1 MTTMASEDNRAETE
15 ASDGEGTEPI
25 TSPEAQ
31 AQIAGNPSPLQA
43 TGIPAGPEGSTSA
56 GPETKRGR
64 PRRLQKER
72 KNVNTKDSSA
82 LKKNTDAEAPASGL
96 SDNDSNILLPL
107 SSLKKALKKGSE
119 WWEGHSRNNS
129 QFDNSQFNNSLGVRV
144 DEEVVF
150 YDPFLEPQ
158 AAYIPRTSSRSYQAI
173 EPPRR
178 YQPDV
183 TTVNEKSDVWEDTAD
198 GRSGIPGAAPDLAPI
213 QPIVR
218 RVADTAPIQPIGME
232 IFNAGYRNIF
242 PENIYGRDPR
252 NDVATWNMLFDA
264 PFSTAVPGGPTVL
277 AHDGI
282 EVASFPG
289 NSQTSMS
296 QNQNPI
302 APSDETKS
310 RDESITLE
318 DSQISMSH
326 NECPN
331 PKKRRILSKFM
342 PRKLLK
348 GDASTDFPS

>member
-15 ASDGEGTEPI
+15 ASDDEGTKPI
-25 TSPEAQ
+25 SSPEAQ
-31 AQIAGNPSPLQA
+31 AQIVGNLSPLQA
-43 TGIPAGPEGSTSA
+43 TGTPAGPEGSTSA
-56 GPETKRGR
+56 GPETKRGQ

-82 LKKNTDAEAPASGL
+82 LKENTDADAPASGL
-96 SDNDSNILLPL
+96 SDNGSNILLPL
-107 SSLKKALKKGSE
+107 SSLGKGSE
-119 WWEGHSRNNS
+119 LWESYIRYCSGRFAACDRYSSSVCRK
-129 QFDNSQFNNSLGVRV
+129 
-144 DEEVVF
+144 EEF
-150 YDPFLEPQ
+150 YDAEPH

-183 TTVNEKSDVWEDTAD
+183 TTVHEQSDVWEDTAD
-198 GRSGIPGAAPDLAPI
+198 GRSGIPGAA
-213 QPIVR
+213 
-218 RVADTAPIQPIGME
+218 ADTAPVQPIGME
-232 IFNAGYRNIF
+232 IYYAGYPNIA
-242 PENIYGRDPR
+242 PENIYDRHLS
-252 NDVATWNMLFDA
+252 VATWNMLFDA
-264 PFSTAVPGGPTVL
+264 PPFSTAVPGGPTVL

-296 QNQNPI
+296 QYQNPI

-318 DSQISMSH
+318 DSQISRNH

-348 GDASTDFPS
+348 GDASTDLPS